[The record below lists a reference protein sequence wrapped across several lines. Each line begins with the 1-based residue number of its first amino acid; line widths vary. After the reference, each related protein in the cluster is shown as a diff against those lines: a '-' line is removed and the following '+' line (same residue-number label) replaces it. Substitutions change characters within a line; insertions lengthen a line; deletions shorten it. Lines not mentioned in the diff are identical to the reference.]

1 MSGSK
6 ITTKDDAELGPVHPG
21 EMLRQEFL
29 IGSKISAAQVAEAT
43 GLNIAKL
50 KDLLAEK
57 IAVDADIDLR
67 LSRYFGMAEG
77 FFLRLQNHFDLATF
91 RRDHGT
97 ELDGIP
103 AYAE

>member
-6 ITTKDDAELGPVHPG
+6 TITKDDAGLGPVHPS
-21 EMLRQEFL
+21 EMLREEFL
-29 IGSKISAAQVAEAT
+29 VGSKISAARVAEAT
-43 GLNIAKL
+43 GLNVTKL
-50 KDLLAEK
+50 NDLLAEN

-67 LSRYFGMAEG
+67 LSRYFGMSEG

-91 RRDHGT
+91 RRDHGA
-97 ELDGIP
+97 ELDSIA